1 MIQIC
6 TIVAALLSESTSKK
20 KVLYQTIISLLP
32 MHMQLEYV
40 LLPSSH
46 KKNNLK
52 QPSNRY
58 DTFLYMNL
66 EYIYVHIH
74 NARIYHIQY

>member
-1 MIQIC
+1 
-6 TIVAALLSESTSKK
+6 
-20 KVLYQTIISLLP
+20 

-46 KKNNLK
+46 KKK
-52 QPSNRY
+52 QPSNIY

-66 EYIYVHIH
+66 EYICSYS
-74 NARIYHIQY
+74 

>member
-6 TIVAALLSESTSKK
+6 TIVAALLFESTSKK

-46 KKNNLK
+46 KKK
-52 QPSNRY
+52 QPNNRY

-66 EYIYVHIH
+66 EYICSCS
-74 NARIYHIQY
+74 